1 MEPTWM
7 NESLHRHVFSNF
19 GKDTLQ
25 LVRELE
31 KTARKLADYKNH
43 LRLNMRCRQSNV
55 IPKSLQ
61 MGKGVKGHRAENIM
75 HRART
80 QLLKDRIRQTYFII
94 NNLEGKMKNLQ
105 DNLATTVTEEVLEKI
120 VGFTR
125 TAQLAQHHKSK
136 QRQIKKF
143 QILTNQQQ
151 ILKDRL
157 NRENR
162 GNHTK
167 AGIDRD
173 RWIKN
178 ISDRELTQTEKE
190 VLSKGLNFSVTPNHI
205 PVVDLITATETAI
218 KRNNLTGNQAE
229 ELRLKISA
237 ALSSAKPPPSN
248 LSSDERKALT
258 ALEKDHSINILPAD
272 KGRCTVI
279 LNAADYEAKV
289 TNLLSDTTT
298 YEALRRDPTSGNKK
312 KVIDCLQRLERDQ
325 VIGKPLYYRLYPGN
339 TTPCIY
345 GLPKIHKEGIPLR
358 PIVSSIDSITYNM
371 AKHLAT
377 ILAPLVG
384 NTEHHVRNSQDFAN
398 KVKHLQLDSDET
410 MVSYDVTS
418 LFTCIP
424 TTEAVIS
431 VRKRLLQDS
440 QLQDRTNLTP
450 DHICELLEVCLNSTY
465 FQFRGNFYRQRHS
478 CAMGSPISPIVAN
491 LYMEEVERR
500 ALDSFPG
507 TTPSHWF
514 RYVDDTWVKIKSQEV
529 ETFTDHINAVDK
541 NIKFTREDTK
551 DNTLAFLDCAVIIGE
566 DRQLQVEVY
575 RKPTHTDQYLLFDS
589 NHPLQ
594 HKLGVIRTL
603 QHRAQ
608 EVPTSSDGKKKE
620 KQHIHQALRTCGY
633 PKWAFTRSQH
643 TGKQDKKE
651 QETKRN
657 SISIPYISGLSE
669 KLKRIFKQ
677 HNIPVHLKP
686 VNTLGQKVVH
696 PKDKIPSYK
705 QSNVVYSIHCKENC
719 NEQYIGETKQPLH
732 KRLYQHRRANPSGPE
747 SAVHLHLKAT
757 NHSFEDSEVRI
768 LARERG
774 WFERGVK
781 EAIFVK
787 KDKPSLNKNGG

>member
-1 MEPTWM
+1 KGWF
-7 NESLHRHVFSNF
+7 HRHVFSNF

-43 LRLNMRCRQSNV
+43 LRFNMRCRQSNM
-55 IPKSLQ
+55 ILKSLQ

-80 QLLKDRIRQTYFII
+80 QFLKDRIRQTYFII

-151 ILKDRL
+151 ILKDML

-167 AGIDRD
+167 AGIDRE

-205 PVVDLITATETAI
+205 PVVDLITGANRCFIITVTLLKARLEDHFVFYRADMSMYIAAWRCLTLFCIELLHSIKFEKKIYILPVFKPYCACANDLFRRKSENIFLGPCTRLDSNPTIDPIKIFCTCNRGLWCRRATWRGRGITMVVSPSGCQSPITMDDDIVHRHNPNFNSIYLRPVHNIPVHLKPVNTLRQKLVHPKDKIPSYKQIHLHLKATNHSFEDSEVRILAREKGWFERGVKEAI
-218 KRNNLTGNQAE
+218 FVKKDKPSLNKNGG
-229 ELRLKISA
+229 LRFILPSIYGSVLKPKQT
-237 ALSSAKPPPSN
+237 KPVPPES
-248 LSSDERKALT
+248 LT
-258 ALEKDHSINILPAD
+258 A
-272 KGRCTVI
+272 
-279 LNAADYEAKV
+279 
-289 TNLLSDTTT
+289 
-298 YEALRRDPTSGNKK
+298 
-312 KVIDCLQRLERDQ
+312 ERDDQ
-325 VIGKPLYYRLYPGN
+325 FGEGVTDSP
-339 TTPCIY
+339 TP
-345 GLPKIHKEGIPLR
+345 
-358 PIVSSIDSITYNM
+358 
-371 AKHLAT
+371 
-377 ILAPLVG
+377 
-384 NTEHHVRNSQDFAN
+384 
-398 KVKHLQLDSDET
+398 
-410 MVSYDVTS
+410 
-418 LFTCIP
+418 
-424 TTEAVIS
+424 
-431 VRKRLLQDS
+431 
-440 QLQDRTNLTP
+440 
-450 DHICELLEVCLNSTY
+450 
-465 FQFRGNFYRQRHS
+465 
-478 CAMGSPISPIVAN
+478 
-491 LYMEEVERR
+491 
-500 ALDSFPG
+500 
-507 TTPSHWF
+507 

-529 ETFTDHINAVDK
+529 EFTDHINAVDK

-620 KQHIHQALRTCGY
+620 EQHIHQALRTCGY

-651 QETKRN
+651 QEPKRN
-657 SISIPYISGLSE
+657 TLCLRGRGGVLCYMSAMCGRFKTAIRPAALGVQATELRTGSKSVCLSRA
-669 KLKRIFKQ
+669 RIVSTHSKNI
-677 HNIPVHLKP
+677 HNHADLCFQSCPEITV
-686 VNTLGQKVVH
+686 TL
-696 PKDKIPSYK
+696 
-705 QSNVVYSIHCKENC
+705 
-719 NEQYIGETKQPLH
+719 
-732 KRLYQHRRANPSGPE
+732 
-747 SAVHLHLKAT
+747 LKARLEDHLVFYRADMSMYIAARR
-757 NHSFEDSEVRI
+757 HSFEDSEVRI
-768 LARERG
+768 LAREKG

-787 KDKPSLNKNGG
+787 KDKPSLNKNGGLRFILPSIYGSVL